1 MTTILDGADEVAA
14 AVGTDLGHSPWTV
27 ISGEQIAA
35 FEESAGPELGYLALA
50 LSNLLLPQIVE
61 MRGFSTGVNY
71 GTDSV
76 RFGPT
81 LQPGDLVRGSARLVE
96 AVDIKGALQTRISI
110 TIEVD
115 GSPHPAC
122 VIDSLSRWLP

>member
-61 MRGFSTGVNY
+61 MSAIR
-71 GTDSV
+71 
-76 RFGPT
+76 
-81 LQPGDLVRGSARLVE
+81 SARWV
-96 AVDIKGALQTRISI
+96 AFPPGAQQVSRILSPGC
-110 TIEVD
+110 
-115 GSPHPAC
+115 GSMMAAT
-122 VIDSLSRWLP
+122 SMALSS